1 MSNISSVHN
10 IKEYVIGVTKPFTGQ
25 RLAKVTYKMD
35 KVSGIKPDSVCVSVP
50 PISQDDVMN
59 SFEQFIPHLLG
70 MIERT
75 QDNIIRTI
83 HESKASVIQ
92 DDDISIVKV
101 LEFLNEENSGG
112 RITKKDAI
120 EWFNN
125 TLEDPLTLA
134 LSAKMGV
141 SAEPSKEES
150 DKVTRLVEEFKN
162 NISALTAGNV
172 KYSPPVCEVLAKA
185 LSFAPSD
192 DVMRVRFEKRLD
204 NMMNKVHSSI
214 ADAL

>member
-1 MSNISSVHN
+1 MSNVSNTHN

-25 RLAKVTYKMD
+25 RLAKVTYKVD
-35 KVSGIKPDSVCVSVP
+35 KTTGVKPDSVCVSVP
-50 PISQDDVMN
+50 PIASTVIMDN
-59 SFEQFIPHLLG
+59 FEQFIPHILALC
-70 MIERT
+70 ERT

-83 HESKASVIQ
+83 HESKCSVVQ
-92 DDDISIVKV
+92 DDDISVSAI
-101 LEFLNEENSGG
+101 LEFLNEESSGG

-134 LSAKMGV
+134 LSTKLGV

-150 DKVTRLVEEFKN
+150 DKVTKLVEEFKN

-172 KYSPPVCEVLAKA
+172 KYNPDVCTVLQKA
-185 LSFAPSD
+185 LSFAPPED
-192 DVMRVRFEKRLD
+192 MMRVRFEKRLD

>member
-1 MSNISSVHN
+1 MSNVSSTHN

-25 RLAKVTYKMD
+25 RLAKVTYKVD
-35 KVSGIKPDSVCVSVP
+35 KTSGVKPDSVCVSVP
-50 PISQDDVMN
+50 PIASTVIMDN
-59 SFEQFIPHLLG
+59 FEQFIPHVIALC
-70 MIERT
+70 ERT

-83 HESKASVIQ
+83 HESKASVVQ
-92 DDDISIVKV
+92 DDDISIAKV

-134 LSAKMGV
+134 LSQKLGV
-141 SAEPSKEES
+141 SAEPTKEQS
-150 DKVTRLVEEFKN
+150 DRVTKLVEEFKN

-172 KYSPPVCEVLAKA
+172 KYNPDVCTVLAKA

-192 DVMRVRFEKRLD
+192 DVMRTRFEKRLD

>member
-1 MSNISSVHN
+1 MSNVSSVHN

-25 RLAKVTYKMD
+25 RLAKVTYKVD
-35 KVSGIKPDSVCVSVP
+35 KSTGIKPESVCVSVP

-75 QDNIIRTI
+75 QDNMIRVI
-83 HESKASVIQ
+83 HESKCSVVQ
-92 DDDISIVKV
+92 DDDISIARV
-101 LEFLNEENSGG
+101 LEFLNEESSGG

-134 LSAKMGV
+134 LSAKLGV
-141 SAEPSKEES
+141 SEEPSKEES
-150 DKVTRLVEEFKN
+150 DKVTKLVEEFKN

-172 KYSPPVCEVLAKA
+172 KYNPDVCTVLAKA
-185 LSFAPSD
+185 LSFAPVED
-192 DVMRVRFEKRLD
+192 QMRVRFEKRLD

>member
-1 MSNISSVHN
+1 MSAISDVHN

-25 RLAKVTYKMD
+25 RLAKVTYKVD
-35 KVSGIKPDSVCVSVP
+35 KVSGIKPDSVCVSIPQV
-50 PISQDDVMN
+50 SQDDVMN
-59 SFEQFIPHLLG
+59 NFEQFIPHVIALC
-70 MIERT
+70 ERT
-75 QDNIIRTI
+75 QDNMIRVI
-83 HESKASVIQ
+83 HESKCSNVS
-92 DDDISIVKV
+92 DDDISIAKV
-101 LEFLNEENSGG
+101 LEFLNEESSGG

-134 LSAKMGV
+134 LSAKLGV
-141 SAEPSKEES
+141 SSEPTKEQS
-150 DKVTRLVEEFKN
+150 DKVTKLVEEFKN

-172 KYSPPVCEVLAKA
+172 KYNPDVCTVLAKA
-185 LSFAPSD
+185 LSFAPAE